1 MFWLID
7 LISFAIIVCVF
18 ESYEN
23 KKKYV
28 KINFSYKI
36 NEIYLE
42 DYFHYCR
49 VIVNKILLCDNTNL
63 HQALLL
69 FSLQKL
75 DNLHINLFDL
85 ISNVLVNQCLFIKTY
100 IVLLISSQQA
110 TMDTTN
116 KLQSVDWILYSYW
129 RGSRTKG
136 VLFDPRRD
144 LLSEAACWGQP
155 IHSMVKPKSNH

>member
-1 MFWLID
+1 MPLLF
-7 LISFAIIVCVF
+7 VF
-18 ESYEN
+18 LKAMKT

-75 DNLHINLFDL
+75 DNLHINLFVL

-129 RGSRTKG
+129 RGSSTKG
-136 VLFDPRRD
+136 VLFDSRRD
-144 LLSEAACWGQP
+144 MLSEAACWGQP
-155 IHSMVKPKSNH
+155 IHSMVKQKSNH